1 MRRVKEQGTKNLQD
15 GEDDVKCL
23 LTWYHEILPQIKQDT
38 KNSPYYNLILI
49 RIENNYRH
57 SYILSVCWWKVYICM
72 SLGKMYS

>member
-38 KNSPYYNLILI
+38 KNSP
-49 RIENNYRH
+49 
-57 SYILSVCWWKVYICM
+57 
-72 SLGKMYS
+72 